1 MAHFTPTAS
10 LRPARR
16 ALCLTM
22 LASALAGPM
31 AVAQPVG
38 STPASAT
45 NTRTVQAARLDTSQ
59 VFPVRDAPA
68 RVRARNVSRLS
79 AEVNGT
85 LQQWTADVGAT
96 VRRGQLLAR
105 VDPRDQELG
114 LQRARAALEA
124 SQARLALAQA
134 QLQRAREL
142 TAQGFLSPE
151 ALAQRETE
159 VALVRTETD
168 ANRAQLATAQR
179 QLDKTVLRAPFD
191 AEVVERLAQTGEA
204 VAPGSLLY
212 VLAETGAVELDATVN
227 PLDAASLPRARRL
240 RFEANGQAMPVR
252 LLRIGST
259 MSEPARTRTARLA
272 FEAGS
277 EAASPGTAGRL
288 VWEDAR
294 PHLPP
299 QWLARRNGVIG
310 VFVIDGDTPTSTVR
324 FRPLPGAQEG
334 RVVPVPSDWPG
345 STLMVVG
352 GQAALQDGQTVTV
365 TRASN

>member
-1 MAHFTPTAS
+1 MFLRTPSVS

-16 ALCLTM
+16 ALCLT
-22 LASALAGPM
+22 LLAGAM
-31 AVAQPVG
+31 AGPVALAQPVSNTSG
-38 STPASAT
+38 STT
-45 NTRTVQAARLDTSQ
+45 IRTVEAARLDASQ

-79 AEVNGT
+79 AEVAGT
-85 LQQWTADVGAT
+85 LQQWTADVGAS
-96 VRRGQLLAR
+96 VKRGQVLAR

-114 LQRARAALEA
+114 VQRARAALEA
-124 SQARLALAQA
+124 SQARLALAQT
-134 QLQRAREL
+134 QLQRARDL
-142 TAQGFLSPE
+142 TAQDFLSPE

-159 VALVRTETD
+159 VALVRAEAD

-191 AEVVERLAQTGEA
+191 AEVVERHAQTGEA

-212 VLAETGAVELDATVN
+212 VLAEKGAVELDATVN
-227 PLDAASLPRARRL
+227 PLDATSLPQARRL
-240 RFEANGQAMPVR
+240 RFEADGQERPVR
-252 LLRIGST
+252 LVRIGST

-277 EAASPGTAGRL
+277 DAPSAGTAGRL
-288 VWEDAR
+288 IWEDAR

-310 VFVIDGDTPTSTVR
+310 VFVVEENAANPTVR

-334 RVVPVPSDWPG
+334 RVVPVPADWPG
-345 STLMVVG
+345 STLLVVG
-352 GQAALQDGQTVTV
+352 GQSALQDGQTVTV
-365 TRASN
+365 MRAGN